1 MSMSYRHSK
10 KLQDFAGGFNIRLAC
25 LYASSKAPRC
35 PFHMIFQ
42 VQLLVCSV
50 QRRPLHIWMLHKHII
65 KTHKQPIS
73 DLRSQTVFVQILVK
87 NQVGIVDI
95 ANVYLHWSE

>member
-1 MSMSYRHSK
+1 MITNTMVHQGKISNFEKFHHVNELSSFK
-10 KLQDFAGGFNIRLAC
+10 KLRNFADGTCVFNIRPAR

-35 PFHMIFQ
+35 PFCMIFQ

-65 KTHKQPIS
+65 KTH
-73 DLRSQTVFVQILVK
+73 
-87 NQVGIVDI
+87 
-95 ANVYLHWSE
+95 